1 MKILITLPK
10 KTNQFITSID
20 DVLQG
25 KIGCSGSNG
34 SAIRLAELLFDAG
47 LEVYLSS
54 SSRISSTK
62 IPCILHENVE
72 IEKFDK
78 LIILHTHWDGVKL
91 SFGNEALPKTILWAK
106 NHLTLAS
113 AYNFFRGGGIRIV
126 CPSYYH
132 ANISRA
138 LPQWRSRLAVAYNPY
153 CPIFCPPLSKAV
165 IDSYKLKL
173 LFIGAISKAKGFV
186 ELTRIWSYLAKQKA
200 NISLVIAGSINIHN
214 TAEKLGPT
222 GVAEEAFDL
231 KYIQPWLKSLPS
243 DYQPEFLGNLS
254 PLQLRDE
261 LYKSWAVIV
270 NPGGVPETFCVS
282 AVDAQACNKTVF
294 SVKAGALEETVY
306 QGNFQSLAR
315 DNSPEAVG
323 NLILRGLEDINIV
336 EENGKLAGKFVR
348 SKFDSERICEN
359 WISLL
364 SEKATKLSVPYF
376 PTNTRDAICDFTRI
390 TNTSIFINKFRKP
403 EDRELLKKFTLSIKI

>member
-1 MKILITLPK
+1 MKILIALLK
-10 KTNQFITSID
+10 KANKSITSID

-25 KIGCSGSNG
+25 KTGCSGTTG
-34 SAIRLAELLFDAG
+34 SAIRLAEFLFDAG

-54 SSRISSTK
+54 PSKVSSNK
-62 IPCILHENVE
+62 IPCILHEDVE

-78 LIILHTHWDGVKL
+78 LIILHKHWDGIEL
-91 SFGNEALPKTILWAK
+91 SFGNEALPKTYLWAQ
-106 NHLTLAS
+106 NHITLAS
-113 AYNFFRGGGIRIV
+113 AYNFFRAGGKMIV

-138 LPQWRSRLAVAYNPY
+138 LPQWRSRLAVAYNSY
-153 CPIFCPPLSKAV
+153 CPIFCPPISKAV
-165 IDSYKLKL
+165 TDSDKPKL
-173 LFIGAISKAKGFV
+173 LFIGAVSKIKGFV

-200 NISLVIAGSINIHN
+200 NISLAIAGSITIHN
-214 TAEKLGPT
+214 TQERLGAT

-231 KYIQPWLKSLPS
+231 KYIQPWLKSLSS
-243 DYQPEFLGNLS
+243 DYQPEFLGSLS
-254 PLQLRDE
+254 PLQLRDQ

-282 AVDAQACNKTVF
+282 AVDAQACDKTVF
-294 SVKAGALEETVY
+294 SLKDGALEETVY
-306 QGNFQSLAR
+306 QGNFQSLAKEK
-315 DNSPEAVG
+315 SPEAIAK
-323 NLILRGLEDINIV
+323 LIIRGLENKNIV

-364 SEKATKLSVPYF
+364 SEKTTKLSVPYF
-376 PTNTRDAICDFTRI
+376 PTNTRDVICDLTRM
-390 TNTSIFINKFRKP
+390 TNTSIVINKFRKA
-403 EDRELLKKFTLSIKI
+403 EDRELLERFNMRSP